1 MRLYFHSHVARI
13 LAVCI
18 GIFSVTACVAVDDPL
33 IGHAEATLKS
43 CEFGPSDELVADM
56 KKAETYVKFN
66 QQALDGLRSANFYAL
81 TEKEAVQSMTD
92 EFNGDAARAQATYR
106 YYAALPANQDALRS
120 QLYEIIQRL
129 RGMEQVRKQT
139 NYVALVKAQGESNE
153 RMKQAAIANTDRLQ
167 NALDNNANFYNALGS
182 GPDIIRSKDSRGSY
196 QDEVTYKGRVREQTI
211 ASQKRAEEDLMR
223 GQAEVERERR
233 EAEKNQRAF
242 LQRNQ
247 SLPEVKK
254 YISTESDLISEK
266 LWPALKKTLANLD
279 QMLAAAK
286 AN

>member
-1 MRLYFHSHVARI
+1 
-13 LAVCI
+13 
-18 GIFSVTACVAVDDPL
+18 
-33 IGHAEATLKS
+33 
-43 CEFGPSDELVADM
+43 M

-66 QQALDGLRSANFYAL
+66 QEALDGLRSANFYAL

-92 EFNGDAARAQATYR
+92 EFNGDAARAQATFR
-106 YYAALPANQDALRS
+106 YYADLPANQDALRS

-233 EAEKNQRAF
+233 EAEQNQRVF
-242 LQRNQ
+242 LQQNQ

>member
-1 MRLYFHSHVARI
+1 MRLHFHSHAAKI
-13 LAVCI
+13 LAICI
-18 GIFSVTACVAVDDPL
+18 SIVSLNGCVAVDDPM
-33 IGHAEATLKS
+33 IGHAEVTLKS

-56 KKAETYVKFN
+56 NKAETYVKLN
-66 QQALDGLRSANFYAL
+66 QEALEGLRRANFYSV
-81 TEKEAVQSMTD
+81 TEKEAVLSMTE

-106 YYAALPANQDALRS
+106 YYADLPANQDALRS
-120 QLYEIIQRL
+120 QLYEIIHRL
-129 RGMEQVRKQT
+129 VGMEKVRKQT
-139 NYVALVKAQGESNE
+139 NYVALVKAQGEINE
-153 RMKQAAIANTDRLQ
+153 RKKQAALSNTNRLQ
-167 NALDNNANFYNALGS
+167 NALDTNANFYKSLGS

-196 QDEVTYKGRVREQTI
+196 QDEVAYKGRVREQTI
-211 ASQKRAEEDLMR
+211 ASLKRAEEDLMR

-233 EAEKNQRAF
+233 EAEQNQRAF
-242 LQRNQ
+242 LQQNQ

>member
-1 MRLYFHSHVARI
+1 MRLYFHIHAARI
-13 LAVCI
+13 LAICI
-18 GIFSVTACVAVDDPL
+18 SIVSLNGCVAVDDPM
-33 IGHAEATLKS
+33 IGRAEATLKS

-56 KKAETYVKFN
+56 KKAETYVKLN
-66 QQALDGLRSANFYAL
+66 QEVLEGLRSANFYSL
-81 TEKEAVQSMTD
+81 TEKEAVKSMTD
-92 EFNGDAARAQATYR
+92 EFNGDTERAKATYR
-106 YYAALPANQDALRS
+106 YYADLPANQDTLRG

-129 RGMEQVRKQT
+129 VGMEKVRQQT
-139 NYVALVKAQGESNE
+139 NYVSLVVAQGEINE
-153 RMKQAAIANTDRLQ
+153 RKKRAALANTNNLQ
-167 NALDNNANFYNALGS
+167 NALDTNANFYKSLGS

-196 QDEVTYKGRVREQTI
+196 QDEVTFKGQVREQTI
-211 ASQKRAEEDLMR
+211 ASQKRAEEDLLR
-223 GQAEVERERR
+223 GQVEVERERR
-233 EAEKNQRAF
+233 EAEQNQRAF

-266 LWPALKKTLANLD
+266 LWPALRKTLANLD